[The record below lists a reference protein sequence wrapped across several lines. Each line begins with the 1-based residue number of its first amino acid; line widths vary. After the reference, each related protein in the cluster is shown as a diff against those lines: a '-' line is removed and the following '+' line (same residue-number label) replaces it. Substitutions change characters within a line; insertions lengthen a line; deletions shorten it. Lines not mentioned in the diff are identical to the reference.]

1 MINKKEFDLL
11 LQEIFQIENKIVEV
25 KILNQFDKAREYE
38 TKLEIIR
45 LKAKDIVL
53 DEKSKAQ
60 GFDDLSLSV
69 FAELIQLHSD
79 LDYYILKSN
88 NIIENSV
95 DSKIDAEVLKRIKQL
110 WDYLGKDIEHWKESN
125 HNPIE
130 EIEFNKHIG
139 KITLENI
146 IYQLQ
151 AEGILDYSK
160 VFNYCKREYL
170 INAVKELLFEGAKEE
185 FRDEIRR
192 NRLINLAK
200 NLSEKDIYSYKLWE
214 QVLMIKNVRS
224 RYDHI
229 EIIGNFQEK
238 DSRKSIITEQS
249 KNIKGQNIDE
259 EQDLEVYYDESILKS
274 IKNFFIHLSE
284 STNQKRMNFTWGTS
298 KGPAFKAEFEDGDI
312 RYAKEHLDKNSVE
325 NVKKLT
331 IASNGVSKYNF
342 EKDAKWEKLEELEFL
357 KENNTSNIDLSPDKT
372 YNFIGNEAF
381 ANCKNLKNVSFG
393 KIEMIGE
400 KSFANC
406 TNLSDITFSESVINI
421 GEDAFL
427 DCNNINKVTFLG
439 NLKLYILERP
449 QNIINCFKGTNLEQI
464 VFSNIETAFN
474 FAITD
479 CPNLKNIF
487 VSNISNIS
495 IPFKTCKYRLGR
507 EEGIVSFVGEKALN
521 LWKKRSTTIRF
532 FELTE
537 EEKKKI
543 MM

>member
-53 DEKSKAQ
+53 DEENKIQ
-60 GFDDLSLSV
+60 GFDDLSLNV

-88 NIIENSV
+88 NIIESSV
-95 DSKIDAEVLKRIKQL
+95 DSKIDAEILKKIKQQ

-160 VFNYCKREYL
+160 VFNYCRREYL
-170 INAVKELLFEGAKEE
+170 INAVKEVLFEGAKEE
-185 FRDEIRR
+185 FHDEIRR
-192 NRLINLAK
+192 HKLINLAK

-229 EIIGNFQEK
+229 EIIGSFQEK
-238 DSRKSIITEQS
+238 DSKKSITNEES
-249 KNIKGQNIDE
+249 KNINEKNFEKEQN
-259 EQDLEVYYDESILKS
+259 LEVYYDESILKS

-284 STNQKRMNFTWGTS
+284 STNQKKMNFTWATS
-298 KGPAFKAEFEDGDI
+298 KGPAFRAEFEDGDI
-312 RYAKEHLDKNSVE
+312 RYAKEYLDKSSVE
-325 NVKKLT
+325 SVKRLT

-342 EKDAKWEKLEELEFL
+342 EKDSKWEKLEELEFL
-357 KENNTSNIDLSPDKT
+357 NEKNTSNIDLSPDKT
-372 YNFIGNEAF
+372 YNFIGNETF
-381 ANCKNLKNVSFG
+381 ANCKNLKNISFG

-400 KSFANC
+400 KAFRNC
-406 TNLSDITFSESVINI
+406 TSLSDITFSESVINI

-449 QNIINCFKGTNLEQI
+449 QNIINSFKGTNLEQI
-464 VFSNIETAFN
+464 VFPDIETAFN

-479 CPNLKNIF
+479 CPKLKNIV

-532 FELTE
+532 FELTD

-543 MM
+543 M

>member
-11 LQEIFQIENKIVEV
+11 LQVIFQIENKIVEV

-53 DEKSKAQ
+53 DEENKIQ
-60 GFDDLSLSV
+60 GFDDLSLNV

-88 NIIENSV
+88 NIIESSV
-95 DSKIDAEVLKRIKQL
+95 DSKIDAEILKKIKQQ

-160 VFNYCKREYL
+160 VFNYCRREYL
-170 INAVKELLFEGAKEE
+170 INAVKEVLFEGAKEE
-185 FRDEIRR
+185 FHDEIRR
-192 NRLINLAK
+192 HKLINLAK

-229 EIIGNFQEK
+229 EIIGSFQEK
-238 DSRKSIITEQS
+238 DSKKSITNEES
-249 KNIKGQNIDE
+249 KNINEKNFEKEQN
-259 EQDLEVYYDESILKS
+259 LEVYYDESILKS

-284 STNQKRMNFTWGTS
+284 STNQKKMNFTWTTS
-298 KGPAFKAEFEDGDI
+298 KGPAFRAEFEDGDI
-312 RYAKEHLDKNSVE
+312 RYAKEYLDKSSVE
-325 NVKKLT
+325 SVKRLT

-342 EKDAKWEKLEELEFL
+342 EKDSKWEKLEELEFL
-357 KENNTSNIDLSPDKT
+357 NEKNTSNIDLSPDKT
-372 YNFIGNEAF
+372 YNFIGNETF
-381 ANCKNLKNVSFG
+381 ANCKNLKNISFG

-400 KSFANC
+400 KAFRNC
-406 TNLSDITFSESVINI
+406 TSLSDITFSESVINI

-464 VFSNIETAFN
+464 VFPDIETAFN

-479 CPNLKNIF
+479 CPKLKNIV

-532 FELTE
+532 FELTD

-543 MM
+543 M

>member
-53 DEKSKAQ
+53 DEENKIQ
-60 GFDDLSLSV
+60 GFDDLSLNV

-88 NIIENSV
+88 NIIESSV
-95 DSKIDAEVLKRIKQL
+95 DSKIDAEILKKIKQQ

-160 VFNYCKREYL
+160 VFNYCRREYL
-170 INAVKELLFEGAKEE
+170 INAVKEVLFEGAKEE
-185 FRDEIRR
+185 FHDEIRR
-192 NRLINLAK
+192 HKLINLAK

-229 EIIGNFQEK
+229 EIIGSFQEK
-238 DSRKSIITEQS
+238 DSKKSITNEES
-249 KNIKGQNIDE
+249 KNINEKNFEKEQN
-259 EQDLEVYYDESILKS
+259 LEVYYDESILKS

-284 STNQKRMNFTWGTS
+284 STNQKKMNFTWATS
-298 KGPAFKAEFEDGDI
+298 KGPAFRAEFEDGDI
-312 RYAKEHLDKNSVE
+312 RYAKEYLDKSSVE
-325 NVKKLT
+325 SVKRLT

-342 EKDAKWEKLEELEFL
+342 EKDSKWEKLEELEFL
-357 KENNTSNIDLSPDKT
+357 NEKNTSNIDLSPDKT
-372 YNFIGNEAF
+372 YNFIGNETF
-381 ANCKNLKNVSFG
+381 ANCKNLKNISFG

-400 KSFANC
+400 KAFRNC
-406 TNLSDITFSESVINI
+406 TSLSDITFSESVINI

-464 VFSNIETAFN
+464 VFPDIEIAFN

-479 CPNLKNIF
+479 CPKLKNIV

-532 FELTE
+532 FELTD

-543 MM
+543 M

>member
-53 DEKSKAQ
+53 DEENKIQ
-60 GFDDLSLSV
+60 GFDDLSLNV

-88 NIIENSV
+88 NIIESSV
-95 DSKIDAEVLKRIKQL
+95 DSKIDAEILKKIKQQ

-160 VFNYCKREYL
+160 VFNYCRREYL
-170 INAVKELLFEGAKEE
+170 INAVKEVLFEGAKEE
-185 FRDEIRR
+185 FHDEIRR
-192 NRLINLAK
+192 HKLINLAK

-229 EIIGNFQEK
+229 EIIGSFQEK
-238 DSRKSIITEQS
+238 DSKKSITNEES
-249 KNIKGQNIDE
+249 KNINEKNFEKEQN
-259 EQDLEVYYDESILKS
+259 LEVYYDESILKS

-284 STNQKRMNFTWGTS
+284 STNQKKMNFTWTTS
-298 KGPAFKAEFEDGDI
+298 KGPAFRAEFEDGDI
-312 RYAKEHLDKNSVE
+312 RYAKEYLDKSSVE
-325 NVKKLT
+325 SVKRLT

-342 EKDAKWEKLEELEFL
+342 EKDSKWEKLEELEFL
-357 KENNTSNIDLSPDKT
+357 NEKNTSNIDLSPDKT
-372 YNFIGNEAF
+372 YNFIGNETF
-381 ANCKNLKNVSFG
+381 ANCKNLKNISFG

-400 KSFANC
+400 KAFRNC
-406 TNLSDITFSESVINI
+406 TSLSDITFSESVINI

-464 VFSNIETAFN
+464 VFPDIETAFN

-479 CPNLKNIF
+479 CPKLKNIV

-532 FELTE
+532 FELTD

-543 MM
+543 M